1 MKTNSDGQ
9 QVNRIIYISYQII
22 KHRKDYDTTLRGGE
36 FGYH

>member
-22 KHRKDYDTTLRGGE
+22 KHRKDYDILHRKSRC
-36 FGYH
+36 